1 MIRGEHYLKPHLKLN
16 KMKKLVRTIF
26 FSLVELCYLMIISVL
41 IIDNVSINESFDN
54 IFRIIFYVVLFLAP
68 ALLLSIMP
76 VYKYSYEGKNKW
88 LWIVSYYQ
96 LVILMPFFIFFS
108 SLLLLPE

>member
-68 ALLLSIMP
+68 ALLLSI
-76 VYKYSYEGKNKW
+76 
-88 LWIVSYYQ
+88 
-96 LVILMPFFIFFS
+96 
-108 SLLLLPE
+108 SLYINTHTRVKTSGCG